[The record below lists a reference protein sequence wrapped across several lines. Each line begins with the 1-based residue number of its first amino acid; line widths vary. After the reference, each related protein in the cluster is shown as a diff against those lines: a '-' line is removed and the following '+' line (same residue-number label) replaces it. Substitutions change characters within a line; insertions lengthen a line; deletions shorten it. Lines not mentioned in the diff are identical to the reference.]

1 MLFRLSGSLP
11 HWPNKSDS
19 RPLLTMKP
27 APFAYFAPQEI
38 DEALELLEQH
48 GVEAKILAGGQSLMP
63 LLSLRLARPGVIVDI
78 NRLANLAFIRTRVDG
93 GLTLGA
99 LTRQRALERSPD
111 VASQSPLLSATMP
124 FIAHFQIRN
133 RGTLGGSL
141 AHADP
146 AAELPA
152 VALILGAELVL
163 RSARAER
170 VVQAQDF
177 FLGYMTT
184 AMEPN
189 ELLTEIRIPALRP
202 KAGWAIEEVA
212 RRRGDFAMV
221 GVAIMVEL
229 NGNNACR
236 DARIA
241 LFGVGEKPERMKRA
255 EQWVRGKALRE
266 IQLAAVAQAVS
277 DDLRPLSDV
286 HASAEYRKEVAGV
299 LTRRALESAL
309 KRAQEA
315 AS

>member
-27 APFAYFAPQEI
+27 APFLYFAPQEI

-48 GVEAKILAGGQSLMP
+48 GVEAKILPGGILEN
-63 LLSLRLARPGVIVDI
+63 
-78 NRLANLAFIRTRVDG
+78 NRVPNLAFIRKPVDG

-170 VVQAQDF
+170 VVQAQDL
-177 FLGYMTT
+177 FLGYLTT

-229 NGNNACR
+229 NGNNSCR

-266 IQLAAVAQAVS
+266 IQLAAVAQVVS

>member
-1 MLFRLSGSLP
+1 
-11 HWPNKSDS
+11 
-19 RPLLTMKP
+19 MKP
-27 APFAYFAPQEI
+27 APFAYFAPREI

-48 GVEAKILAGGQSLMP
+48 GDEAKILAGGQSLMP

-78 NRLANLAFIRTRVDG
+78 NRLANLAFIRKRVDG

-111 VASQSPLLSATMP
+111 VQSQSALLSAAMP
-124 FIAHFQIRN
+124 LVAHFQIRN

-152 VALILGAELVL
+152 VAHILGAELVL
-163 RSARAER
+163 RRARAER
-170 VVQAQDF
+170 VVRAEDF

-189 ELLTEIRIPALRP
+189 EILTEIRIPPLRP
-202 KAGWAIEEVA
+202 RAGWAIEEVA

-221 GVAIMVEL
+221 GVAVMVEL
-229 NGNNACR
+229 DGNNLCQ

-241 LFGVGEKPERMKRA
+241 LFGVGEKPERMERA
-255 EQWVRGKALRE
+255 EQWVRGKE
-266 IQLAAVAQAVS
+266 ISESQLAAIAQTVS
-277 DDLRPLSDV
+277 DDLHPLADV
-286 HASAEYRKEVAGV
+286 HASAEYRKEVGGV
-299 LTRRALESAL
+299 LTRRALENAV
-309 KRAQEA
+309 KRAREA
-315 AS
+315 AA

>member
-1 MLFRLSGSLP
+1 
-11 HWPNKSDS
+11 
-19 RPLLTMKP
+19 MKP
-27 APFAYFAPQEI
+27 APFAYLAPQEI

-48 GVEAKILAGGQSLMP
+48 GDEAKILAGGQSLMP

-78 NRLANLAFIRTRVDG
+78 NRLANLAFIRTRVDA

-152 VALILGAELVL
+152 VALILEAELVL

-170 VVQAQDF
+170 VVQAKDF

-184 AMEPN
+184 TMEPN

-212 RRRGDFAMV
+212 RRRGDLGLV

-229 NGNNACR
+229 NGNNACQ

-255 EQWVRGKALRE
+255 EQWVRGKAVRE

-299 LTRRALESAL
+299 LTRRALENAL
-309 KRAQEA
+309 NRAQE
-315 AS
+315 SGS

>member
-1 MLFRLSGSLP
+1 
-11 HWPNKSDS
+11 
-19 RPLLTMKP
+19 MKP
-27 APFAYFAPQEI
+27 ASFAYFAPQEI
-38 DEALELLEQH
+38 DEALELLERH
-48 GVEAKILAGGQSLMP
+48 GDEAKILAGGQSLMP

-78 NRLANLAFIRTRVDG
+78 NRLANLAFIRKRSDR

-99 LTRQRALERSPD
+99 LTRQRALERSPE
-111 VASQSPLLSATMP
+111 VQSQSPLLAATMP

-152 VALILGAELVL
+152 VAVILEAELVL
-163 RSARAER
+163 RSARDER
-170 VVQAQDF
+170 VVQAEDF

-184 AMEPN
+184 AMKPN
-189 ELLTEIRIPALRP
+189 ELLSEIRIPARRP

-221 GVAIMVEL
+221 GVAAMVEL
-229 NGNNACR
+229 DGNNRCQ

-241 LFGVGEKPERMKRA
+241 LFGVGEKPERMERA
-255 EQWVRGKALRE
+255 EQLVRGKE
-266 IQLAAVAQAVS
+266 MSESQLAAGAQAVS
-277 DDLRPLSDV
+277 DDLRPLADV
-286 HASAEYRKEVAGV
+286 HASAEYRKEVGGF
-299 LTRRALESAL
+299 LTRRALANAF

>member
-1 MLFRLSGSLP
+1 
-11 HWPNKSDS
+11 
-19 RPLLTMKP
+19 MKP

-48 GVEAKILAGGQSLMP
+48 GDEAKILAGGQSLMP

-78 NRLANLAFIRTRVDG
+78 NRLANLAFIRKRGDG
-93 GLTLGA
+93 GLFLGA
-99 LTRQRALERSPD
+99 LTRQRALERSPE
-111 VASQSPLLSATMP
+111 VQSQSPLLAATMP

-152 VALILGAELVL
+152 VALALGAELVL

-170 VVQAQDF
+170 VVQAKDF
-177 FLGYMTT
+177 FVGYMTT

-189 ELLTEIRIPALRP
+189 ELLTEMRIPARR
-202 KAGWAIEEVA
+202 ARTGWAIEEVA

-221 GVAIMVEL
+221 GVAVVVEL
-229 NGNNACR
+229 NANNRCH

-241 LFGVGEKPERMKRA
+241 LFGVGEKPERMEPA
-255 EQWVRGKALRE
+255 EELVRGKE
-266 IQLAAVAQAVS
+266 GSESQLALVGQTVS
-277 DDLRPLSDV
+277 DEMRPLSDV
-286 HASAEYRKEVAGV
+286 HASAEYRKEVGGI
-299 LTRRALESAL
+299 LTRRALEDAF

-315 AS
+315 AA

>member
-1 MLFRLSGSLP
+1 
-11 HWPNKSDS
+11 
-19 RPLLTMKP
+19 MKP

-48 GVEAKILAGGQSLMP
+48 GDEAKILAGGQSLMP

-78 NRLANLAFIRTRVDG
+78 NRLANLAFIRKRVDG

-170 VVQAQDF
+170 VVQAKDF

-229 NGNNACR
+229 NGNNACQ

-255 EQWVRGKALRE
+255 EQWVRGKAVRE
-266 IQLAAVAQAVS
+266 IQLVAVAQAVS

>member
-1 MLFRLSGSLP
+1 
-11 HWPNKSDS
+11 
-19 RPLLTMKP
+19 MKP

-48 GVEAKILAGGQSLMP
+48 GDEAKILAGGQSLMP

-78 NRLANLAFIRTRVDG
+78 NRLANLAFIRKRFDG

-170 VVQAQDF
+170 VVQAKDF

-189 ELLTEIRIPALRP
+189 ELLTEIRIPAPRP
-202 KAGWAIEEVA
+202 KAGWAIEDVA

-229 NGNNACR
+229 NGNNTCR

-255 EQWVRGKALRE
+255 EQWVRGKAVRE

>member
-1 MLFRLSGSLP
+1 
-11 HWPNKSDS
+11 
-19 RPLLTMKP
+19 MKP
-27 APFAYFAPQEI
+27 ASFAYFAPQEI
-38 DEALELLEQH
+38 DEALELLERH
-48 GVEAKILAGGQSLMP
+48 GDEAKILAGGQSLMP
-63 LLSLRLARPGVIVDI
+63 LLSLRLARPGVIIDI
-78 NRLANLAFIRTRVDG
+78 NRLANLAFIRKRSDR

-99 LTRQRALERSPD
+99 LTRQRALERSPE
-111 VASQSPLLSATMP
+111 VQSQSPLLAATMP

-152 VALILGAELVL
+152 VAVILEAELVL
-163 RSARAER
+163 RSARDER
-170 VVQAQDF
+170 VVQAEDF

-184 AMEPN
+184 AMKPN
-189 ELLTEIRIPALRP
+189 ELLSEIRIPARRP

-221 GVAIMVEL
+221 GVAAMVEL
-229 NGNNACR
+229 DGNNRCQ

-241 LFGVGEKPERMKRA
+241 LFGVGEKPERMERA
-255 EQWVRGKALRE
+255 EQLVRGKE
-266 IQLAAVAQAVS
+266 MSESQLAAGAQAVS
-277 DDLRPLSDV
+277 DDLRPLADV
-286 HASAEYRKEVAGV
+286 HASAEYRKEVGGF
-299 LTRRALESAL
+299 LTRRALANAF

>member
-1 MLFRLSGSLP
+1 
-11 HWPNKSDS
+11 
-19 RPLLTMKP
+19 MKP
-27 APFAYFAPQEI
+27 APFAYFAPQDI
-38 DEALELLEQH
+38 DEALELLGQH
-48 GVEAKILAGGQSLMP
+48 GDEAKILAGGQSLMP

-78 NRLANLAFIRTRVDG
+78 NRLANLAFIRKRVDG

-99 LTRQRALERSPD
+99 LTRHRALERSPD
-111 VASQSPLLSATMP
+111 VQSQSPLLAATMP
-124 FIAHFQIRN
+124 LVAHFQIRN
-133 RGTLGGSL
+133 RGTVGGSL

-152 VALILGAELVL
+152 VAVILGTELIL

-170 VVQAQDF
+170 VVRAEDF

-202 KAGWAIEEVA
+202 RVGWAIEEVA

-221 GVAIMVEL
+221 GVAVTLEL
-229 NGNNACR
+229 DGNNLCQ

-241 LFGVGEKPERMKRA
+241 LFGVGEKPERMERA
-255 EQWVRGKALRE
+255 EQLVRGKE
-266 IQLAAVAQAVS
+266 ISESRLAAAAQAVA

-286 HASAEYRKEVAGV
+286 HASAHYRKEVGGV
-299 LTRRALESAL
+299 LTRRALDNAF
-309 KRAQEA
+309 KRAREA
-315 AS
+315 VS